1 MVEHVQNINHA
12 VVTLDVALPGIIWGW
27 MITLNMWAKSIAT
40 GVILVGGYLVYR
52 YKNKNADVRGIK
64 TIIPII
70 SFIFLNIF
78 LLFTLLDLH
87 QPLRM
92 INIFLHPHF
101 TSAITVGAWMATAL
115 TGIIAFMSYLVIIK
129 KDTGTL
135 YDALLKWAI
144 FLSVPVT
151 MYTAVI
157 MGQASARELWQTP
170 AELIQMML
178 AAFLVGSAT
187 LSFFSTHWTKEA
199 RRDLAII
206 LGMSAFLSFTIYMG
220 EYFLSWK
227 LAEAEA
233 TMAFVHSG
241 GEYNLLFW
249 AGQIIGFVLPAV
261 FALLATRHGSSALL
275 KTAAVLAII
284 GLYMA
289 KHVWLVIP
297 QLLSLS

>member
-1 MVEHVQNINHA
+1 MVEHVQNINNA

-40 GVILVGGYLVYR
+40 GVVLVGGYLFFR
-52 YKNKNADVRGIK
+52 YKDEKGGVPGIK
-64 TIIPII
+64 TIIPIVA
-70 SFIFLNIF
+70 FIFLNIF

-87 QPLRM
+87 QPFRM

-101 TSAITVGAWMATAL
+101 TSAITVGAWMASAL
-115 TGIIAFMSYLVIIK
+115 TGIIAYMSFLVVVK
-129 KDTGTL
+129 KNTTGL
-135 YDALLKWAI
+135 YETLLKWAI

-187 LSFFSTHWTKEA
+187 LAFFSPKWSKEA
-199 RRDLAII
+199 KRDLAII

-233 TMAFVHSG
+233 TMAYVHSG
-241 GEYNLLFW
+241 GEYNMLFW
-249 AGQIIGFVLPAV
+249 AGQIIGFILPAI
-261 FALLATRHGSSALL
+261 FSFMATRNGSAPLL
-275 KTAAVLAII
+275 QIAAILSII

>member
-1 MVEHVQNINHA
+1 MSFL
-12 VVTLDVALPGIIWGW
+12 VVVKKNT
-27 MITLNMWAKSIAT
+27 T
-40 GVILVGGYLVYR
+40 G
-52 YKNKNADVRGIK
+52 
-64 TIIPII
+64 
-70 SFIFLNIF
+70 
-78 LLFTLLDLH
+78 
-87 QPLRM
+87 
-92 INIFLHPHF
+92 
-101 TSAITVGAWMATAL
+101 
-115 TGIIAFMSYLVIIK
+115 
-129 KDTGTL
+129 L
-135 YDALLKWAI
+135 YETLLKWPI

-187 LSFFSTHWTKEA
+187 LAFFSPKWSKEA
-199 RRDLAII
+199 KRDLAII

-233 TMAFVHSG
+233 TMAYVHSG
-241 GEYNLLFW
+241 GEYNMLFW
-249 AGQIIGFVLPAV
+249 AGQIIGFILPAI
-261 FALLATRHGSSALL
+261 FSFMATRNGSAPLL
-275 KTAAVLAII
+275 QIAAILSII